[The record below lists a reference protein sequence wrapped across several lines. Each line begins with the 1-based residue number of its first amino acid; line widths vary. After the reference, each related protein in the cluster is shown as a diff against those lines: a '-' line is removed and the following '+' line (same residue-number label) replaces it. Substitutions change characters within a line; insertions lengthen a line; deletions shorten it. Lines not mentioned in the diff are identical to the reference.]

1 MKSIIITGA
10 TSGIGYE
17 CAIQMAK
24 IAPHEQ
30 IILTCRNLDSGHDTI
45 RRIKQM
51 TGHNHLVC
59 MPLDLTSLQSIRDFK
74 TAFAN
79 LESKGISALINN
91 AGIQN
96 IGKTQYTKDGY
107 EITFGVNHVAPLY
120 LTLLLLPFLEKNG
133 SIVFTASGVHDPKQK
148 TPISIPIF
156 QNAKSL
162 AYPTENG
169 DTDKINGERRYSTS
183 KLCNILTVYKL
194 HEMLLETNIRIN
206 AFDPGMVPGTGL
218 ARTYPSFMQF
228 LWKNIFP
235 ILVLLKPNVNTAK
248 NSGKRLANLAF
259 SEKYRS
265 ARGKYF
271 EGEKVISSSDDS
283 YNKSYQEELWNS
295 SLELLNM
302 KQEDIPMLLQNA
314 GT

>member
-30 IILTCRNLDSGHDTI
+30 IILTCRSLDAGHETV
-45 RRIKQM
+45 RKIKQI
-51 TGHNHLVC
+51 TGHENLIC
-59 MPLDLTSLQSIRDFK
+59 MSLDLASLQSIRDFK
-74 TAFAN
+74 TAFST
-79 LESKGISALINN
+79 LESNEIVALINN

-96 IGKTQYTKDGY
+96 IGKMQYTKDGF
-107 EITFGVNHVAPLY
+107 EITFGVNHIAPLY
-120 LTLLLLPFLEKNG
+120 LSLLLLPFIEKNG
-133 SIVFTASGVHDPKQK
+133 SIVFTASGVHDPRQK
-148 TPISIPIF
+148 TPITLPIF

-162 AYPTENG
+162 AYPKENG

-194 HEMLLETNIRIN
+194 QEMLSETSMRIN

-235 ILVLLKPNVNTAK
+235 ILTYLKPNVNTAK
-248 NSGKRLANLAF
+248 NSGRRLANLAY

-265 ARGKYF
+265 IRGKYF
-271 EGEKVISSSDDS
+271 EGEKPINSSDDS
-283 YNKSYQEELWNS
+283 YNKSYQTELWNS

-302 KQEDIPMLLQNA
+302 RQEDMSIVLR
-314 GT
+314 